1 VKVFYPVTVY
11 HILVGTRVF
20 SVSCTVFAWWIVKRG
35 CGGSVG
41 TVGCVVCLLK
51 AAAMLV
57 WLFGY
62 VVLFGKVKCK
72 LVCVLNYGHWHGDV

>member
-1 VKVFYPVTVY
+1 M
-11 HILVGTRVF
+11 R
-20 SVSCTVFAWWIVKRG
+20 RG

-72 LVCVLNYGHWHGDV
+72 LVCVLNYRQWHGDV